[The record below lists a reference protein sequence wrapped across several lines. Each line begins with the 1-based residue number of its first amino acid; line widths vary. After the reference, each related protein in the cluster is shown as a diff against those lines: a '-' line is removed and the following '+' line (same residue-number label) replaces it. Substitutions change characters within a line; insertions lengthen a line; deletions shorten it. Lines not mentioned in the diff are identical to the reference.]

1 MKNLNLLLLLLPA
14 FLLGCSS
21 PGEAVQALE
30 KIHGLDRED
39 GYSLSEGEENAGG
52 PSARLYR
59 SEIEIDADDEPEFI
73 EDPVSFCKDQI
84 EMLREADFHSEKELA
99 GAACILA
106 FTALNSPA
114 SLVRADALRTLRIV
128 CKDQASAY
136 DHADGSPAETGA
148 LEAEIERFRILCRN
162 LSLSDDAAAGDGH
175 EALAALFDYFRTVR
189 LEKAAAA
196 VDLLEALSGTET
208 FVERKGSLAG
218 LEEVTLRSVM
228 AQTFFLAAR
237 QALFDMSPSVRD
249 EAVDALA
256 LFDLPMILPPY
267 TGLMRIVATASLIRI
282 RILKVL
288 RDKQPT
294 PVELGPEMMKEVAF
308 SLEFTDPSVVFHAV
322 ELLKTMTGTT
332 NDDAGYWRSWWKEYL
347 VEHVDELGDKE

>member
-1 MKNLNLLLLLLPA
+1 
-14 FLLGCSS
+14 
-21 PGEAVQALE
+21 
-30 KIHGLDRED
+30 
-39 GYSLSEGEENAGG
+39 
-52 PSARLYR
+52 
-59 SEIEIDADDEPEFI
+59 
-73 EDPVSFCKDQI
+73 
-84 EMLREADFHSEKELA
+84 MLREAEYHSEKERA

-106 FTALNSPA
+106 FTVLNSPA

-128 CKDQASAY
+128 CKDEASAY

-148 LEAEIERFRILCRN
+148 LQTEVERFQNLCTDLC
-162 LSLSDDAAAGDGH
+162 LSEDAAAGDGR

-189 LEKAAAA
+189 LERAVAA
-196 VDLLEALSGTET
+196 VDLLDVLAGTESP
-208 FVERKGSLAG
+208 VERKGSLAG
-218 LEEVTLRSVM
+218 LEEETFRSVM

-237 QALFDMSPSVRD
+237 QALFDVSPSVRD

-267 TGLMRIVATASLIRI
+267 TGLMRVMVTASLIRI

-294 PVELGPEMMKEVAF
+294 PLDLGPEMLKEVAF